1 MFMIGRSLEL
11 IGCPYQ
17 RRQPRHEQFWP
28 AQMPLHF
35 MPMNMYVMASNCQE
49 ILYVDS
55 LSISS
60 ASQYTPSDCIRRAKV
75 VSPCQGFCIKVKGF
89 KSGITRQLKFFHAFK
104 CTDYSFSFSQIAAK
118 PSALHLEKPSPSG
131 KGMQLV
137 LDPLEL
143 R

>member
-1 MFMIGRSLEL
+1 MIGRSLEL
-11 IGCPYQ
+11 IGCPYP

-104 CTDYSFSFSQIAAK
+104 CTDFSFSPFHRLQQNLRLCIWR
-118 PSALHLEKPSPSG
+118 SPVPQVRACS
-131 KGMQLV
+131 LFSI
-137 LDPLEL
+137 L
-143 R
+143 